1 MDRRAK
7 VELFE
12 KIRSEYEHG
21 DGTIRG
27 IAKKLGIHRR
37 MVREAVLSA
46 VPIERKTPVRE
57 RPKLE
62 PVMTFIDT
70 VLEGERKR
78 RENSGT
84 PHIGSGAG
92 SEQRCRKCKWP
103 SPRFVGTFAYEKRS
117 WR

>member
-1 MDRRAK
+1 VDRRAK

-12 KIRSEYEHG
+12 QIRGEYEHG
-21 DGTIRG
+21 GGTIRG

-62 PVMTFIDT
+62 PAMAFARQSSFSCLRFDLSLAKIKNVFEM
-70 VLEGERKR
+70 
-78 RENSGT
+78 NSM
-84 PHIGSGAG
+84 
-92 SEQRCRKCKWP
+92 
-103 SPRFVGTFAYEKRS
+103 
-117 WR
+117 